1 MSRFL
6 CVDIGAGTMD
16 VLWFDTQAVHHY
28 KSVVVS
34 PVRTIAERAARLPGD
49 LVVTGCEMGGGP
61 VTDVLRRRA
70 ETNEVIASLSA
81 AATLHHDPEKVRAWG
96 VTVVDDAEAEKLR
109 KRKRYAHLVL
119 QDVEADRLQQ
129 IVGGFGVP
137 FEFDAVAVCVQ
148 DHGVP
153 PPGVSHLDFRHRVYR
168 ERLDARPQPH
178 VLMFN
183 ASEVPAFLNRLRSV
197 AAVAL
202 QLPAREAFVMDSG
215 MAAIVGAA
223 LDPNAPKDR
232 PFMVLDVATSHTVCA
247 ALTGNEL
254 AGVVEYH
261 TKDITR
267 ERLEGLLEG
276 LAAGTLDHRRALAEG
291 GHGAYIR
298 TAVGPEALKT
308 IIATGPKRRRVDGSR
323 LPMIWG
329 APLGDNMMTGC
340 VGLLEALRIRKGLSR
355 QTYL

>member
-16 VLWFDTQAVHHY
+16 VLWFDTEAVHHY
-28 KSVVVS
+28 KSVVAS
-34 PVRTIAERAARLPGD
+34 PVRTIAEQAARLPGD

-81 AATLHHDPEKVRAWG
+81 AATLHHEPEKVRSWG
-96 VTVVDDAEAEKLR
+96 ITVVEDAEAEKLR
-109 KRKRYAHLVL
+109 KRNRYAHLVL
-119 QDVEADRLQQ
+119 QDVEAGRLER
-129 IVGGFGVP
+129 IVEGFGVP

-178 VLMFN
+178 VLLF
-183 ASEVPAFLNRLRSV
+183 ASGEIPAFLNRLRS
-197 AAVAL
+197 AAAGAR
-202 QLPAREAFVMDSG
+202 QLPAREVYAMDSG

-223 LDPNAPKDR
+223 LDANAPKDR

-276 LAAGTLDHRRALAEG
+276 LAAGTLDHRRVLAEG

-298 TAVGPEALKT
+298 KALGPEALKT
-308 IIATGPKRRRVDGSR
+308 VIATGPKRRLVDGAR

-340 VGLLEALRIRKGLSR
+340 VGLLEALRRRKGMEFMP
-355 QTYL
+355 YA